1 MTAAPTI
8 AKTDDLS
15 RPEWLAA
22 RRQGIGGSDAA
33 AILGLD
39 PFKTPLAV
47 YLDKRGELPDDGAS
61 EAAEWGNRL
70 EPFVADAALDRIN
83 TERDQRGLPPVKA
96 RRRKAILRHP
106 DIEFM
111 VANIDREIVGHED
124 GPAILEAKT
133 TGYWSARQWEDD
145 RDPDGPTL
153 PDRYHVQTQHYLA
166 VMGRGHAWLA
176 VLVAGQRLVVE
187 HVERDQALID
197 ALVEV
202 EARFWQQVQ
211 GGTPPPAT
219 ADDSDRVKVLHRDAT
234 PGRRIVLPGEV
245 DDLLA
250 DYRAAKAARKAA
262 ETRQK
267 AVEARIRQLLGDAEE
282 GALPGSDRWA
292 VRCPVITTNRLDTK
306 ALRAAH
312 PDIAEEFTRESSYR
326 RLTVAEE
333 A

>member
-15 RPEWLAA
+15 RPEWLTA
-22 RRQGIGGSDAA
+22 RRKGIGGSDAA

-47 YLDKRGELPDDGAS
+47 YLDKRGELVDDSDS

-70 EPFVADAALDRIN
+70 EPFVAEAAVDRIN
-83 TERDQRGLPPVKA
+83 AERDQQDLPPVKA
-96 RRRKAILRHP
+96 RRRRAILRHP
-106 DIEFM
+106 SIEFM
-111 VANIDREIVGHED
+111 VANIDREILGHED

-166 VMGRGHAWLA
+166 VMGRAHAWLA

-187 HVERDQALID
+187 HVTRDQALID
-197 ALVEV
+197 ALLEV
-202 EARFWQQVQ
+202 EARFWQQVVD
-211 GGTPPPAT
+211 GNPPPAT
-219 ADDSDRVKVLHRDAT
+219 ADDAERLKVLYPDAK
-234 PGRRIVLPGEV
+234 PGSRIVLPGEV

-250 DYRAAKAARKAA
+250 DYRAANAAEKAAKQRKEAA
-262 ETRQK
+262 GAQIK
-267 AVEARIRQLLGDAEE
+267 QLLGDAEE
-282 GALPGSDRWA
+282 GVLPGSDRWA
-292 VRCPVITTNRLDTK
+292 VRCPVITANRLDGK
-306 ALRAAH
+306 ALREAH
-312 PDIAEEFTRESSYR
+312 PDIADEFTKPSTHR
-326 RLTVAEE
+326 RLTVAEG